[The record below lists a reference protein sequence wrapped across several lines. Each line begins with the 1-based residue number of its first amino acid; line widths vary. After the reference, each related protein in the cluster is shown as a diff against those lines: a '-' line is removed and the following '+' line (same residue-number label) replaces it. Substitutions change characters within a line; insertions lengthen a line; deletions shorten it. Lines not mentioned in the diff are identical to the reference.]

1 MAVPSSGPLKLRAD
15 IALEVDGDAT
25 GTNVSLRA
33 LSEEAGFSIP
43 DTFREFYGYVSAVI
57 PTLTSSAMDSITAT
71 QMRANANVTSDGD
84 ATVTERGFYFGT
96 SSTYTSNTKYTVS
109 GTTGAY
115 TRTFTSLSGGTT
127 HYGTAYAIN
136 SVGEGVATTR
146 SAGTLNT
153 RTLTITRTK
162 AATGSSGQ
170 NSRSARYDVS
180 YTGGGGANCSG
191 GGGAS
196 TIVLSLSQNSGTNP
210 FAIGGPTSGVW
221 CTWQGQDAVQVQAS
235 GRFTLSVPASST
247 YEGKSVSLLA
257 GAGPGSVQG

>member
-1 MAVPSSGPLKLRAD
+1 MGVPSSGPLKLRGD
-15 IALEVDGDAT
+15 IAKEVDGDET
-25 GTNVSLRA
+25 GVNVSLRT
-33 LSEEAGFSIP
+33 LSDSAGFSIP

-57 PTLTSSAMDSITAT
+57 PTLTSSAMSSIGSTS
-71 QMRANANVTSDGD
+71 MRANADVTSDGD

-115 TRTFTSLSGGTT
+115 NRTFTGLSGGTT
-127 HYGTAYAIN
+127 YYGTAYAIN

-146 SAGTLNT
+146 SASTLNT

-191 GGGAS
+191 GGAPS
-196 TIVLSLSQNSGTNP
+196 IVLSLSQNSGTNP
-210 FAIGGPTSGVW
+210 FAISGPTSGVW
-221 CTWQGQDAVQVQAS
+221 CTWQGIDAANVQSS

-247 YEGKSVSLLA
+247 HEGKSLSLLA
-257 GAGPGSVQG
+257 GAGPSSAQG